1 MAGLW
6 NPWPVKSPVYY
17 FTGQLSAFP
26 ISDFDFAISAC
37 QHVSMSAFDL
47 LISPGS
53 FFRGLNGCRELLF
66 QRESQPI
73 TNECCRIAHP
83 D

>member
-37 QHVSMSAFDL
+37 QHFSILEYFSVSL
-47 LISPGS
+47 
-53 FFRGLNGCRELLF
+53 
-66 QRESQPI
+66 
-73 TNECCRIAHP
+73 
-83 D
+83 